1 MCSRNEVRPPM
12 PTPSKPASD
21 WQDLLRIA
29 QGCSL
34 VVERVRLPE
43 KQIAIE
49 GEFILPELARLTFDD
64 QVFITAFL
72 RSHGSIK
79 EMEQVFG
86 VSYPT
91 IKARLNRIAG
101 QLEYVDNNP
110 SPSRAEVLER
120 LKNGEIDA
128 AEAIRALEAL
138 K

>member
-1 MCSRNEVRPPM
+1 MDRN
-12 PTPSKPASD
+12 SKTAAD
-21 WQDLLRIA
+21 WQDLLRMA
-29 QGCSL
+29 EGSSL

-43 KQIAIE
+43 KRLTIE
-49 GEFILPELARLTFDD
+49 GEFLLPELAQFGIED
-64 QVFITAFL
+64 QVFIAAFL

-101 QLEYVDNNP
+101 KLHFVETNP
-110 SPSRAEVLER
+110 SPSRAEILDR
-120 LKNGEIDA
+120 LHSGEISAD
-128 AEAIRALEAL
+128 EAIRALEAL

>member
-1 MCSRNEVRPPM
+1 MPP
-12 PTPSKPASD
+12 PSKPSSD

-29 QGCSL
+29 AGSSL
-34 VVERVRLPE
+34 IIERVRIPE

-49 GEFILPELARLTFDD
+49 GEFTLPELARLTFED
-64 QVFITAFL
+64 QVFIAAFL

-101 QLEYVDNNP
+101 QLEFVDTNP

-128 AEAIRALEAL
+128 QEAIRALEAL

>member
-1 MCSRNEVRPPM
+1 MAT
-12 PTPSKPASD
+12 TPKPASD

-29 QGCSL
+29 QGSPL
-34 VVERVRLPE
+34 VIERIRVPDKQLTVEG
-43 KQIAIE
+43 A
-49 GEFILPELARLTFDD
+49 FTLPELARLSLED

-79 EMEQVFG
+79 EMEQIFG

-101 QLEYVDNNP
+101 QLEFVDTNP

-120 LKNGEIDA
+120 LKNGEISA
-128 AEAIRALEAL
+128 SEAIRELEAL